1 MPRLLAFGDLHLG
14 AGTSLG
20 RQPGD
25 RLRDQIDALG
35 RIGGIA
41 IEHQADAILVAG
53 DTFEGPQVTPEQLD
67 AFARFVDAMRTVGI
81 PVVAVSGNGQHDS
94 AMRAVNGVAIF
105 QHVPG
110 VDVYS
115 TPAVHHVAGVN
126 VACLPWVSPARL
138 IAQEG
143 VDADRDQ
150 VNETAAR
157 LLVQV
162 AAGLREACGEGPSV
176 LMLHGSISGA
186 SLPAGLATDE
196 LREPVMDELALLDL
210 GYDAIVAA
218 HIHVPQFLNADAFW
232 APPHELLASGPQPGI
247 VMLYTGS
254 PLSLNF
260 GETGVP
266 HGCWILSL
274 DRETCRAEFVPIESR
289 PLKQTTL
296 DLAALAVDGVDPL
309 VEFDG
314 ILDANAWPDVDRAI
328 VKVSLRAT
336 QTQHRRLDLAR
347 LRDAVLAAGAHTV
360 KIDVETVRQ
369 ERSRVD
375 GVTEDLDPLSA
386 FDAWAA
392 ANEVDPE
399 LSARARDQMSHD
411 LEAVGA

>member
-25 RLRDQIDALG
+25 RLADQVDVLG

-41 IEHQADAILVAG
+41 IEHDVDAILVAG

-67 AFARFVDAMRTVGI
+67 AFARFVDAMRKVGI
-81 PVVAVSGNGQHDS
+81 SVVAISGNGMHDA
-94 AMRAVNGVAIF
+94 AMRTVNGVQIF

-138 IAQEG
+138 IAQRG
-143 VDADRDQ
+143 GQTDDRDS
-150 VNETAAR
+150 VNDEVAR
-157 LLVQV
+157 LLVNI
-162 AAGLREACGEGPSV
+162 ASGLHDACAGAPSV

-196 LREPVMDELALLDL
+196 LREPVLDVHRLDEI
-210 GYDAIVAA
+210 GFDAIVAA
-218 HIHVPQFLNADAFW
+218 HIHVAQVFDRDRGW
-232 APPHELLASGPQPGI
+232 QPPGSTGGAMAGF
-247 VMLYTGS
+247 YTGS
-254 PLSLNF
+254 PLPLNF
-260 GETGVP
+260 GEKHLTHGVWVLTISEI
-266 HGCWILSL
+266 GTYADFI
-274 DRETCRAEFVPIESR
+274 PIESR
-289 PLKQTTL
+289 PLRQTTL

-309 VEFDG
+309 LEFDG

-336 QTQHRRLDLAR
+336 TGQHRRLDIPR
-347 LRDAVLAAGAHTV
+347 LREAILGAGAHTV
-360 KIDVETVRQ
+360 KIEIETVRE

-375 GVTEDLDPLSA
+375 GVTEDLQPLHA
-386 FDAWAA
+386 FTLWAE
-392 ANEVDPE
+392 ANEIDRD
-399 LSARARDQMSHD
+399 LQNRAYEQMTRD
-411 LEAVGA
+411 LEEVGA